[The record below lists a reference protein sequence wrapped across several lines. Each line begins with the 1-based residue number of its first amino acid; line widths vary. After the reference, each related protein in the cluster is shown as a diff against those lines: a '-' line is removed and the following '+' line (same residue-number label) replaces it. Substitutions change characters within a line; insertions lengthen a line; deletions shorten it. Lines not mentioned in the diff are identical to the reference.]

1 MAKKAQ
7 TNIPLRKVTITD
19 VAALAGV
26 SVGTVSNVINNRAH
40 VTEARREKVKSAIE
54 ALSFTGSLIAKGMR
68 TQRYPMVGL
77 CVPNATS
84 SNFVAMA
91 DRLEE
96 QAAAANYE
104 LVEMITRH
112 DPIREAIR
120 VERLIASRASGII
133 LLPTRRADP
142 VLKLLRDAGM
152 PTVIINRF
160 APGASDFDQ
169 VQVNH
174 RSVFRQAARE
184 LAGRGL
190 RTFLVAT
197 QFPSFSVVQENI
209 AGIREGLKSTPDASV
224 IILKCG
230 RSRESYHEALAAQF
244 AGGTKGTVIIANSSL
259 LAAWSIEALR
269 TLGLRCPEDVSLLAA
284 EEPVWPLATSP
295 TLSCIEQPTV
305 ELVRATWDLL
315 ARRMRGEADSAV
327 TVRCESRL
335 HLRGSV
341 IGP

>member
-7 TNIPLRKVTITD
+7 IRTPSRKVTITD

-40 VTEARREKVKSAIE
+40 VTEARRQKVKSAIE

-96 QAAAANYE
+96 QASAANYE

-112 DPIREAIR
+112 DPARELARI
-120 VERLIASRASGII
+120 ERLVASRASGVI

-142 VLKLLRDAGM
+142 ALALLRDAGM

-160 APGASDFDQ
+160 GPGATDFDQ

-174 RSVFRQAARE
+174 RSVFRQATRE
-184 LAGRGL
+184 LIGRGL

-197 QFPSFSVVQENI
+197 QFPNFSVVQENI

-224 IILKCG
+224 TILKCG
-230 RSRESYHEALAAQF
+230 PSRETYHEALAAQL
-244 AGGTKGTVIIANSSL
+244 AERAPGTVIVASSSL

-269 TLGLRCPEDVSLLAA
+269 ALGLRCPDDVSLLLA
-284 EEPVWPLATSP
+284 EEPTWALATSP
-295 TLSCIEQPTV
+295 TLSCIEQPTN
-305 ELVRATWDLL
+305 ELVRSTWDLL

-327 TVRCESRL
+327 TVRCEPRL

-341 IGP
+341 VAP